1 MTGIFTFFLLLEINT
16 TACTNDLFDVSLLV
30 TLLSKS
36 TSVLPSLYLC
46 LSVFVFTFFIAQ
58 WFIPQSIRFANRF
71 QLMDHPNTRKTHLKP
86 TPILGG
92 VSIFIS
98 VIFALALTVSFL
110 FVNSFSIDI
119 NFKRIFGLFSAV
131 SLMVFFGLKDDIFD
145 VSPLEKVVFQII
157 TALFVIISCEV
168 RIESFD
174 GLFGVYELSTF
185 FSYVFSVF
193 VFVTVVNAFNLIDG
207 IDGLS
212 ASVGLVS
219 TLCFGLFFFL
229 NDLVT
234 QSVIMFCYSGALVS
248 FLIFNF
254 KKRLFLGD
262 NGSMSLGVVIAFGVF
277 SVITTTNELNPV
289 ERTGYFIHNSSVII
303 LALISFPLLDT
314 IRVFCVRLKQGKNPF
329 SPDRNHLH
337 HHLIRLKLSH
347 FESTFL
353 VVTYTLILTS
363 VALALNS
370 WNITSHFFVVL
381 LLSSFI
387 YLISWASKKKHRKY
401 NK

>member
-131 SLMVFFGLKDDIFD
+131 SLMVFWFEDSKLK
-145 VSPLEKVVFQII
+145 KQ
-157 TALFVIISCEV
+157 
-168 RIESFD
+168 
-174 GLFGVYELSTF
+174 
-185 FSYVFSVF
+185 
-193 VFVTVVNAFNLIDG
+193 
-207 IDGLS
+207 
-212 ASVGLVS
+212 
-219 TLCFGLFFFL
+219 
-229 NDLVT
+229 
-234 QSVIMFCYSGALVS
+234 
-248 FLIFNF
+248 
-254 KKRLFLGD
+254 
-262 NGSMSLGVVIAFGVF
+262 
-277 SVITTTNELNPV
+277 
-289 ERTGYFIHNSSVII
+289 NS
-303 LALISFPLLDT
+303 
-314 IRVFCVRLKQGKNPF
+314 
-329 SPDRNHLH
+329 
-337 HHLIRLKLSH
+337 
-347 FESTFL
+347 
-353 VVTYTLILTS
+353 
-363 VALALNS
+363 
-370 WNITSHFFVVL
+370 
-381 LLSSFI
+381 
-387 YLISWASKKKHRKY
+387 
-401 NK
+401 